1 MTFQIVALPYAP
13 FASLFTRPETEL
25 ARYRA
30 RRLMADSRPGY
41 PCRVS
46 LSDAEIG
53 ETLILVNYTH
63 LGGATPYAANH
74 AIYVR
79 SGAARACPKPGE
91 VPDMLTSRL
100 LSVRGFDADGLLQ
113 HAEVKEGAA
122 LAPVLE
128 DVLSD
133 TGIAHADIHFAGPG
147 CFGARAMRVA

>member
-1 MTFQIVALPYAP
+1 MNFQIAALPFAP
-13 FASLFTRPETEL
+13 FASLFTHPEAEL
-25 ARYRA
+25 PRHRA
-30 RRLMADSRPGY
+30 RRVTADTAPGY

-46 LSDAEIG
+46 LTDAEIG

-79 SGAARACPKPGE
+79 ERATRAWPKPGE
-91 VPDMLTSRL
+91 VPEMLRSRL
-100 LSVRGFDADGLLQ
+100 LSIRGFDAGGFLRV
-113 HAEVKEGAA
+113 AEVKEGTA

-128 DVLSD
+128 DILSD

-147 CFGARAMRVA
+147 CFAARAMRVH